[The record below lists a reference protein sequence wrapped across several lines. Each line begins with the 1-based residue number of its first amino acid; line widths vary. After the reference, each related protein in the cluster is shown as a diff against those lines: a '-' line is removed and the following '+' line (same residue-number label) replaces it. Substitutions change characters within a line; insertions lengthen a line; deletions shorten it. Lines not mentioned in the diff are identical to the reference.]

1 MRYLRS
7 GLLLTV
13 FLFCSFSAYTPGTNE
28 PAQQDTVRYISPF
41 AKENERCFKCHSLK
55 KYQYTDETSGK
66 IMKGIMDPD
75 GILSMDS
82 FYSANHKSFSCTDC
96 HSSQFREFPHSE
108 ELKNEPQFNCLDC
121 HGGDPS
127 YAVFNFEE
135 IDAEFRRSVHF
146 RLEDKGFTCWECHDP
161 HSYKLTARHSED
173 LKETVLYD
181 NSICLD
187 CHADYSRFRQYSDR
201 EKINLK
207 KVHKWLP
214 HRSIHFSSIRCLDCH
229 TKANEKILVPHYV
242 MPEEAALRDCKKC
255 HTGDAE
261 AMTSLLMTK
270 ADGKNNKDFNNDAV
284 VNGLSLI
291 GPNRNKLL
299 DNILL
304 VFFTAVMAVIG
315 IHIIFRVIIK

>member
-1 MRYLRS
+1 MSESNSRLLIAVLLFFPFAAYHADAQEPS
-7 GLLLTV
+7 GQGTV
-13 FLFCSFSAYTPGTNE
+13 KYA
-28 PAQQDTVRYISPF
+28 SPF
-41 AKENERCFKCHSLK
+41 AKENEGCFKCHSLK
-55 KYQYTDETSGK
+55 KYQYSDEASGK
-66 IMKGIMDPD
+66 IMKGVIDPD
-75 GILSMDS
+75 GILSIDS
-82 FYSANHKSFSCTDC
+82 FYSSNHKSFSCTDC
-96 HSSQFREFPHSE
+96 HSSQFQEFPHSE

-135 IDAEFRRSVHF
+135 IDTEFRRSVHF

-181 NSICLD
+181 NAICLD
-187 CHADYSRFRQYSDR
+187 CHGHYNRFRLYSDR

-214 HRSIHFSSIRCLDCH
+214 HQSTHFNSVRCIDCH
-229 TKANEKILVPHYV
+229 TKANEKLLVPHYV

-261 AMTSLLMTK
+261 AMTSLLMIKT
-270 ADGKNNKDFNNDAV
+270 DGKSNQDFNNDAV

-299 DNILL
+299 NNLL
-304 VFFTAVMAVIG
+304 LIFFTAVIAIIG